1 MLHLCLWQKVRYF
14 IWEAQDLSQIWQIVS
29 SMIEVIKDASIKLDR
44 AVYMYNENINHFS
57 YNVHSPCP
65 NLEGIK
71 DALCYKFKRPMIG
84 QNCSAV
90 CTNKGGHRDA
100 FSNGTKHYAF

>member
-1 MLHLCLWQKVRYF
+1 MGTGAGTLDTAYTIIYNKKYF
-14 IWEAQDLSQIWQIVS
+14 SD
-29 SMIEVIKDASIKLDR
+29 D
-44 AVYMYNENINHFS
+44 HFS
-57 YNVHSPCP
+57 YYYSLCP

-71 DALCYKFKRPMIG
+71 DALFYKFRRPMIG

-100 FSNGTKHYAF
+100 FLNERREALCVSRFERPAQHALVVDSTFDQNENVAIA